1 LGLGTRDWR
10 LQAPGPSPQA
20 LTQKDY
26 EYVRRANVEQ
36 AQWDVPT
43 VNVLGAIDDGKG
55 HWALGWDDKHPQASG
70 HAEFA
75 YSFVPSLA
83 ADGCGVQS
91 WWNR

>member
-1 LGLGTRDWR
+1 
-10 LQAPGPSPQA
+10 
-20 LTQKDY
+20 
-26 EYVRRANVEQ
+26 VRRANVEQ